1 MPAVQHNR
9 RHQGSGDVMWGMV
22 LAIALIAAFDPM
34 RLGIAFVLISQPRPM
49 RTLLAYWLGAMVS
62 AIATAAVLLTVLRK
76 LAPVLAD
83 QVAALAT
90 SSVAG
95 YLQIALG
102 FAALPLALLV
112 ARGVFPRQRSLEMA
126 GAPSMVAG
134 APGTPS
140 AVARLSSLAEN
151 GREERAHWLAF
162 VAGTVTATPPIE
174 YLVVI
179 VAILGS
185 GAAIGI
191 QFGAALMFVVVTLA
205 AIEIPLLS
213 CLATPARSQALM
225 LALHD
230 WVRARARPIFA
241 VIFAVGGLL
250 LIGAGLGNA

>member
-1 MPAVQHNR
+1 
-9 RHQGSGDVMWGMV
+9 MV
-22 LAIALIAAFDPM
+22 LAIALIAALDPM
-34 RLGIAFVLISQPRPM
+34 RLGIAFVLISQRRPV
-49 RTLLAYWLGAMVS
+49 RCLLAYWLGAMVS

-83 QVAALAT
+83 HVAALTT
-90 SSVAG
+90 SSAAG
-95 YLQIALG
+95 YIQIAVGLV
-102 FAALPLALLV
+102 ALPLAVLV

-126 GAPSMVAG
+126 GVPTAPLG
-134 APGTPS
+134 GPGTPS

-151 GREERAHWLAF
+151 GLEDRAFWLAF
-162 VAGTVTATPPIE
+162 AAGTVSATPPIE

-191 QFGAALMFVVVTLA
+191 QFGAALIFIVVALA

-225 LALHD
+225 LQLHD

-250 LIGAGLGNA
+250 LVAAGLANA

>member
-1 MPAVQHNR
+1 
-9 RHQGSGDVMWGMV
+9 MV
-22 LAIALIAAFDPM
+22 LAIALIAALDPM
-34 RLGIAFVLISQPRPM
+34 RLGIAFVLISQRRPV
-49 RTLLAYWLGAMVS
+49 RCLLAYWLGAMVS

-83 QVAALAT
+83 HVAALTT
-90 SSVAG
+90 SSAAG
-95 YLQIALG
+95 YIQIAVGLV
-102 FAALPLALLV
+102 ALPLAVLV

-126 GAPSMVAG
+126 GAPTAPVA
-134 APGTPS
+134 PPTPP

-151 GREERAHWLAF
+151 GREDRAFWLAF
-162 VAGTVTATPPIE
+162 VAGTISATPPIE

-191 QFGAALMFVVVTLA
+191 QFGAALIFVVVALA

-213 CLATPARSQALM
+213 CLATPARSQVLM
-225 LALHD
+225 LQLHD

-241 VIFAVGGLL
+241 VFFAVGGLL
-250 LIGAGLGNA
+250 LIAAGLGNA

>member
-1 MPAVQHNR
+1 
-9 RHQGSGDVMWGMV
+9 MWGMV

-49 RTLLAYWLGAMVS
+49 RSLLAYWLGAMVS
-62 AIATAAVLLTVLRK
+62 AIATAAVLLTVLRN

-83 QVAALAT
+83 HVAAMTT
-90 SSVAG
+90 SSTAG
-95 YLQIALG
+95 YIQIALG
-102 FAALPLALLV
+102 LIALPLAVLV

-126 GAPSMVAG
+126 GAPSALLERP
-134 APGTPS
+134 ATPS

-151 GREERAHWLAF
+151 GRQDRAFWLAF
-162 VAGTVTATPPIE
+162 AAGTVTATPPVE

-185 GAAIGI
+185 GAAMGI
-191 QFGAALMFVVVTLA
+191 QFGAALIFIVVALA

-225 LALHD
+225 LQLHD
-230 WVRARARPIFA
+230 WVRARSRPIFA
-241 VIFAVGGLL
+241 VVFAVGGLAL
-250 LIGAGLGNA
+250 VAAGLGTA

>member
-1 MPAVQHNR
+1 V
-9 RHQGSGDVMWGMV
+9 WGMV
-22 LAIALIAAFDPM
+22 LAIALIAALDPM
-34 RLGIAFVLISQPRPM
+34 RLGIAFVLISQRQPVRC
-49 RTLLAYWLGAMVS
+49 LLAYWLGAMVS

-83 QVAALAT
+83 HVAALTT
-90 SSVAG
+90 SSAAG
-95 YLQIALG
+95 YIQIAVGLV
-102 FAALPLALLV
+102 ALPLAVLV

-126 GAPSMVAG
+126 GASSALPERPA
-134 APGTPS
+134 TPS
-140 AVARLSSLAEN
+140 AVARLSSFAEN
-151 GREERAHWLAF
+151 GWDNRAYWLAF

-185 GAAIGI
+185 RAALGI
-191 QFGAALMFVVVTLA
+191 QFGAALIFIVVALA

-225 LALHD
+225 LRLHD
-230 WVRARARPIFA
+230 WVRARTRPILA
-241 VIFAVGGLL
+241 VLFAVGGLL